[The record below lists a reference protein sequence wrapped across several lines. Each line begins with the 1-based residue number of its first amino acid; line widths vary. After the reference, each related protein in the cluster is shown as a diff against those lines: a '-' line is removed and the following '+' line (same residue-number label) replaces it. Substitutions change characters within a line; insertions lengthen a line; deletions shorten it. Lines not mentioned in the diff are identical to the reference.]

1 MFDISTDIHYIG
13 VMLRNNRCSRKLFF
27 LKGDT
32 MSNPKAEQLSA
43 LDFINAYVN
52 THQTGGPLADGATMI
67 NRTIGQ
73 TRSKRNSVSVELK
86 KRGVTLPQ
94 LNRMETVG
102 SSSLAYDEV
111 ANLVKSYVNEDTL
124 LANLKDS

>member
-1 MFDISTDIHYIG
+1 
-13 VMLRNNRCSRKLFF
+13 
-27 LKGDT
+27 
-32 MSNPKAEQLSA
+32 
-43 LDFINAYVN
+43 
-52 THQTGGPLADGATMI
+52 MI